1 MGNTMP
7 NRITMPQAKSCN
19 YCKNQGEKV
28 QRQLGFDSQN
38 TICKPEDKEI
48 FQQCGAVGE
57 TLQFCSDEH
66 KQAFQRLTPRQQLYI
81 SHYMQTGSPSD
92 VARRMELKGSPATV
106 GKTLGAIARKMGLKS
121 LNELG
126 VIKANLTNATASELK
141 QSLEKQEYRCALSG
155 IPLTPEDAELDHKI
169 AIRNG
174 GTNLI
179 DNLQWLNTE
188 VNRAKGTMSQ
198 EAFILMCRRV
208 AEWTR

>member
-141 QSLEKQEYRCALSG
+141 QSLEKQEY
-155 IPLTPEDAELDHKI
+155 
-169 AIRNG
+169 
-174 GTNLI
+174 
-179 DNLQWLNTE
+179 
-188 VNRAKGTMSQ
+188 
-198 EAFILMCRRV
+198 
-208 AEWTR
+208 

>member
-1 MGNTMP
+1 MP
-7 NRITMPQAKSCN
+7 IRFSMPEAKN
-19 YCKNQGEKV
+19 GDYCKKQGTKV

-38 TICKPEDKEI
+38 EIRKSEDQEI
-48 FQQCGAVGE
+48 LQRGGTVGE
-57 TLQFCSDEH
+57 TLPFRSDEH

-81 SHYMQTGSPSD
+81 SHYMQTGSPSE

-106 GKTLGAIARKMGLKS
+106 GKTLGVLAKRMGLKS

-126 VIKANLTNATASELK
+126 VVKTELANATASGLK
-141 QSLEKQEYRCALSG
+141 QVLEQQEYRCALSG
-155 IPLTPEDAELDHKI
+155 RPLTPEDAELDHKI
-169 AIRNG
+169 AISNG

-179 DNLQWLNTE
+179 DNLQWLNSQ

-198 EAFILMCRRV
+198 ENFILMCRRV

>member
-1 MGNTMP
+1 
-7 NRITMPQAKSCN
+7 
-19 YCKNQGEKV
+19 
-28 QRQLGFDSQN
+28 
-38 TICKPEDKEI
+38 
-48 FQQCGAVGE
+48 
-57 TLQFCSDEH
+57 
-66 KQAFQRLTPRQQLYI
+66 
-81 SHYMQTGSPSD
+81 
-92 VARRMELKGSPATV
+92 MELKGSPATV

-121 LNELG
+121 LSELN